1 LETYASENA
10 ISATLNQQ
18 DGPVAFFYRT
28 LNSNERR
35 HASVEKEALAI
46 VEAVKN

>member
-1 LETYASENA
+1 LETDASENA

-18 DGPVAFFYRT
+18 YRPAAFSSRT

-35 HASVEKEALAI
+35 HVSVEKEALAI
-46 VEAVKN
+46 VEAVKK